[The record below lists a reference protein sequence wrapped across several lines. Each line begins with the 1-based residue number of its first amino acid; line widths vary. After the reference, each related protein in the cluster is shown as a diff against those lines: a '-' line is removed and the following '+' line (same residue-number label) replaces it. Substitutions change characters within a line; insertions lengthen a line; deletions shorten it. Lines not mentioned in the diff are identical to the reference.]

1 MLSDLGKEEKRLGG
15 EGGGWVQRGGETPT
29 IKIWKDLLKIKK
41 AHVRL
46 KYDQVMEETQEK
58 KMSPYLKMST
68 ILLFYIIHTPL
79 VKHCKL

>member
-41 AHVRL
+41 THVRL
-46 KYDQVMEETQEK
+46 KYDQVMEETHEK
-58 KMSPYLKMST
+58 EMSPSLKVST
-68 ILLFYIIHTPL
+68 FLLFYIIHTPL

>member
-15 EGGGWVQRGGETPT
+15 REGGEYRGGETPT

-46 KYDQVMEETQEK
+46 EYDQVMEETQEK

>member
-1 MLSDLGKEEKRLGG
+1 MKGF
-15 EGGGWVQRGGETPT
+15 V
-29 IKIWKDLLKIKK
+29 KDKK
-41 AHVRL
+41 DSCKRL

-58 KMSPYLKMST
+58 EMSPYLKMST